1 MASISAMRMATTYR
15 PSKRLNG
22 ASQQEGRVSQSSFS
36 RVGRTVA
43 MAACLALAAC
53 STDAGSSLS
62 LPTTAPSDSPSG
74 TAPHP
79 STDLATV
86 APSLTTPPPVASP
99 SPAPTPPGT
108 PAPAVP
114 KKPTGVTF
122 ATDVVEL
129 RGPLGTDELPY
140 EVTHTVR
147 WESPRADG
155 MEIRVYGLTACLSEP
170 IDPPAG
176 TSGPCLVEHT
186 RLPSEVMSLAGT
198 VPSDA
203 GKFSWIAPHYYECG
217 GGPVGPDGTDYE
229 VIVLAAYNAHGNSIF
244 AIAYEGSW
252 FRAAPDAVIC

>member
-1 MASISAMRMATTYR
+1 MASISARRMAIEAR
-15 PSKRLNG
+15 LSKRQG

-53 STDAGSSLS
+53 STDAGSSSS

-86 APSLTTPPPVASP
+86 APSVTTPPS
-99 SPAPTPPGT
+99 T
-108 PAPAVP
+108 PAAAVP

-129 RGPLGTDELPY
+129 RGPPGTDELTY

-155 MEIRVYGLTACLSEP
+155 IEIRVYGVTACLSEP

-176 TSGPCLVEHT
+176 TSGPCLVERT
-186 RLPSEVMSLAGT
+186 RLPSEVMSLTGT
-198 VPSDA
+198 APSDA
-203 GKFSWIAPHYYECG
+203 GKFSWIAAHYYECG

-229 VIVLAAYNAHGNSIF
+229 AIVLAAYNAHGNSIF

-252 FRAAPDAVIC
+252 FRAAPDVVIC